1 MTTASSHFIIV
12 TYPLQ
17 SHLNPALQF
26 AKRLLHIGA
35 RVTIAAAASG
45 YRRMFKDSIPEGIT
59 IAVISDGCDVGHDP
73 TDGSDAAIN
82 DYIAKLKLHGA
93 RTLGE
98 LIGKSANEGRPVTCV
113 VYSILLSWAAD
124 VARKFNVPS
133 ALLWIQS
140 ATMLNIYYHYFYG
153 YANVIKE
160 CEKDPSWS
168 LDLPG
173 LNLQLKAR
181 DLPSFVMPS
190 SPYTFALPAFREQFE
205 ELEKESNPK
214 IFVNTYNELEPEALR
229 SIEKFSPV
237 AVGPL
242 LPSSLLDGTDPS
254 GDSLDIAFFRRSED
268 YIPWL
273 NSRSESS
280 VIYVSFGSISVLSRR
295 QTGEIARAL
304 LDTSRPFLW
313 VIREKAGG
321 EEESE
326 EDSLT
331 CMDELE
337 KRGLIVPWCCQVEVL
352 SHPAV
357 GCFVTHCGWNSSL
370 ESLSCGVPVVACP
383 QWSDQLTNA
392 RMIEDVW
399 KTGVRV
405 RKDEEGVVESGEMKR
420 CFEIVMESEE
430 MRKNAKKWRELA
442 VEASED
448 NLKILR
454 DFVQEVGDDSVG
466 KESP

>member
-1 MTTASSHFIIV
+1 MPTASSHFIIV

-59 IAVISDGCDVGHDP
+59 IAVISDGCDVGHDA
-73 TDGSDAAIN
+73 TDGSDAAFN
-82 DYIAKLKLHGA
+82 DYISKFKLHGA

-98 LIGKSANEGRPVTCV
+98 LIGKSASEGRPVTCV
-113 VYSILLSWAAD
+113 VYSILLSWAAE

-153 YANVIKE
+153 YADVIKE

-181 DLPSFVMPS
+181 DLPSFVAPA

-229 SIEKFSPV
+229 SIEKFSLV

-254 GDSLDIAFFRRSED
+254 DDSLGIAFFRRSRD

-295 QTGEIARAL
+295 QTEEIARAL

-313 VIREKAGG
+313 VIREKASG

-331 CMDELE
+331 CMEELE

-370 ESLSCGVPVVACP
+370 ESLSCGVPVVGCP
-383 QWSDQLTNA
+383 QWTDQLTNA

-405 RKDEEGVVESGEMKR
+405 RKNEEGVIESGEMKR

-430 MRKNAKKWRELA
+430 MRKDAKKWRGRA

-454 DFVQEVGDDSVG
+454 DFVQGCGDHSVR
-466 KESP
+466 KE